1 MSLPIAAAGDMG
13 VGEALLMYNNERSNE
28 IVEDRILCRMHEG
41 NIDESPLSTQLA
53 HLVG

>member
-13 VGEALLMYNNERSNE
+13 VGEALLMYNKEQSTE
-28 IVEDRILCRMHEG
+28 KLQDRILFKAHEG
-41 NIDESPLSTQLA
+41 NIDEPPLSTQLA